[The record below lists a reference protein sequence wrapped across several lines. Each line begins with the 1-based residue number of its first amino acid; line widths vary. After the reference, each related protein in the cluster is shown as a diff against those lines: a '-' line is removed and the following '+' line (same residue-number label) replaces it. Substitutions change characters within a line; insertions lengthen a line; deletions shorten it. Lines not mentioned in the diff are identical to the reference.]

1 MKPEAPTRMLDSGLH
16 LSVAETYRLM
26 AQARRLRRE
35 YLRMSVLRLVSW
47 ITQRPNRSPRPC
59 QDSRLRRLRTWTLA
73 R

>member
-1 MKPEAPTRMLDSGLH
+1 MKPEAPMRMLDSGLH
-16 LSVAETYRLM
+16 LSVAETYRLI

-35 YLRMSVLRLVSW
+35 YLPMSVLRLVSW
-47 ITQRPNRSPRPC
+47 VAQRPNRSPQPC